1 MANQILTHQ
10 MIAREAAKMLE
21 EEAPF
26 LANINKGRQDE
37 FGADTQGYKKG
48 DTVTIKIPTA
58 GKVFDG
64 AVFAGGGSGT
74 DVVEDKVNLTL
85 DTQKHVA
92 LQFGAKEKLL
102 NITDFKDR
110 ILRPQMQTLAS
121 VVEADLM
128 LRGVIGTPNQVAM
141 NLAGSNPSNA
151 LA

>member
-10 MIAREAAKMLE
+10 MIAREAAKILE

-92 LQFGAKEKLL
+92 LQFCTNHAAHHQVCF
-102 NITDFKDR
+102 NDR
-110 ILRPQMQTLAS
+110 R
-121 VVEADLM
+121 
-128 LRGVIGTPNQVAM
+128 
-141 NLAGSNPSNA
+141 
-151 LA
+151 